1 MGKAFTFELQG
12 MKRVEELLKK
22 LPGDVHA
29 EIMEEIEDTAR
40 TTVKKAKQRAPK
52 FDGQLQQAIGY
63 GLLIDKSGF
72 EVFAAKNYAAF
83 VEFGTG
89 GKVDVPSEL
98 RGYAAQFKGTGE
110 GTFDEFVD
118 RLTKWIKKKG
128 IAATQVRQIKSGKN
142 KGKYKKSGTLAQGI
156 YERQLAKF
164 MAFIIWKH
172 GLKPHPFLFPSWFE
186 ERGKLVNKI
195 KQVLKLK

>member
-1 MGKAFTFELQG
+1 MAKAFTFELQG

-29 EIMEEIEDTAR
+29 EIMDEIEDTAR

-63 GLLIDKSGF
+63 GFLSDKSGF
-72 EVFAAKNYAAF
+72 EVFAAKDYAAF

-89 GKVDVPSEL
+89 GKMKVPSEL
-98 RGYAAQFKGTGE
+98 SGYAAQFKGSKSGSW
-110 GTFDEFVD
+110 DEFVD
-118 RLTKWIKKKG
+118 RMEKWVKKKG
-128 IAATQVRQIKSGKN
+128 LAKITNSYTGKSRT
-142 KGKYKKSGTLAQGI
+142 KKSDVRMIAILIARSI
-156 YERQLAKF
+156 LRN
-164 MAFIIWKH
+164 
-172 GLKPHPFLFPSWFE
+172 GLTPHPFLFPSWFE